1 MLLVLCNKVELTKAS
16 TMPTLSLDLSVSRF
30 HGKIGGAGL
39 ISDLHFTATTFAY
52 FRGCKC

>member
-16 TMPTLSLDLSVSRF
+16 TPLRLDLSVSRF

-39 ISDLHFTATTFAY
+39 ISDLHFTTTFAY
-52 FRGCKC
+52 FRGYKC